1 MLIISSIKEVP
12 TTKAGSI
19 SRAIYL
25 MPGMFC
31 AAILAGSGVNIDM
44 ENTTVST
51 NSTITETIFN
61 ATTNAKIT
69 NATTATN
76 NTTTETNVITLQ
88 NPVWI
93 LVHFMIFAV
102 LGVYVVNQ
110 VLMLLTKLD

>member
-12 TTKAGSI
+12 TSKAGSI

-44 ENTTVST
+44 ATTTNTEIINATTYNATGSLTSTVLT
-51 NSTITETIFN
+51 NSTAPVTSY
-61 ATTNAKIT
+61 
-69 NATTATN
+69 
-76 NTTTETNVITLQ
+76 VVLQ
-88 NPVWI
+88 NPVWV

-102 LGVYVVNQ
+102 LAVYVTNQ
-110 VLMLLTKLD
+110 ILMLLTKLD